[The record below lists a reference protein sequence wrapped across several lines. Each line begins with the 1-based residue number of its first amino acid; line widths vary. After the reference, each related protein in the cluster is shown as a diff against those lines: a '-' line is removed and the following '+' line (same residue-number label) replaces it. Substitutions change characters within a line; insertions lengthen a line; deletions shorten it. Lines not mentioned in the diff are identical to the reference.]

1 MPPYGK
7 RSGRGAV
14 GRPGG
19 RRGRGFGGA
28 GRGGGGLRHAL
39 EPVLLLQ
46 LQRGAAHG
54 YRLLDGLEEFE
65 LGDID
70 PSVVYRLLREME
82 LSGWV
87 KSTWDEHQTQ
97 GPPRRV
103 YRLNREGE
111 RMLEQWARD
120 LERSRLRIDRFLRA
134 HKETKDGTEGQ
145 D

>member
-1 MPPYGK
+1 MQPYGK
-7 RSGRGAV
+7 RHGRGAV
-14 GRPGG
+14 GGPGG
-19 RRGRGFGGA
+19 RRGFGGA
-28 GRGGGGLRHAL
+28 GRGGGGLRHVL

-65 LGDID
+65 LEDVD

-87 KSTWDEHQTQ
+87 QSTWDEHRTQ

-120 LERSRLRIDRFLRA
+120 LESSRLRIDRFLRA
-134 HKETKDGTEGQ
+134 HKATKDGAEGQ